1 MATYA
6 AAVAEV
12 TGKDNSRDSGAG
24 AAGGMGFALMS
35 FFEAE
40 MLPGAELVMQVTG
53 LSECMKDADVFLT
66 GEGRMD
72 CQTTMGKAPWL
83 AAQVAKRVNPRC
95 KVYAFA
101 GQIKGKV
108 QTEEENRPGYFDG
121 IYAITPTGMPIS
133 QAMQTETAKEN
144 MHRAVTEL
152 KFDEKRRD

>member
-1 MATYA
+1 
-6 AAVAEV
+6 
-12 TGKDNSRDSGAG
+12 
-24 AAGGMGFALMS
+24 
-35 FFEAE
+35 
-40 MLPGAELVMQVTG
+40 
-53 LSECMKDADVFLT
+53 
-66 GEGRMD
+66 
-72 CQTTMGKAPWL
+72 MGKAPWL

-101 GQIKGKV
+101 GQIEGKV
-108 QTEEENRPGYFDG
+108 QTEDENGPGFFDG